1 MGTAQGVVA
10 AIALV
15 ANGFSGIAALFRLP
29 AILPGMAKAAVP
41 QSWLIFPIGTAKTA
55 GALGL
60 MAGPVW
66 PPVGWAAAAG
76 LVLFFALGFGLYATL
91 LAGIGSLGTRYRE
104 TQQISGGVSI
114 LAIFPLLLITV
125 MLE

>member
-15 ANGFSGIAALFRLP
+15 ANGFSSIAALFRLP

-76 LVLFFALGFGLYATL
+76 LVLFFVCAICTHV
-91 LAGIGSLGTRYRE
+91 LARDYSA
-104 TQQISGGVSI
+104 QFA
-114 LAIFPLLLITV
+114 LAIGFLALITGT
-125 MLE
+125 LGLSLT

>member
-76 LVLFFALGFGLYATL
+76 LVFFFVCAVWTHVLARDYSAQFALAIGF
-91 LAGIGSLGTRYRE
+91 LALNTGTWDCR
-104 TQQISGGVSI
+104 
-114 LAIFPLLLITV
+114 
-125 MLE
+125 

>member
-76 LVLFFALGFGLYATL
+76 LVLFFVCAICTYV
-91 LAGIGSLGTRYRE
+91 LARDYSA
-104 TQQISGGVSI
+104 QFA
-114 LAIFPLLLITV
+114 LAIGFLALITGT
-125 MLE
+125 LGLSLT

>member
-76 LVLFFALGFGLYATL
+76 LVLFFVCAICTHV
-91 LAGIGSLGTRYRE
+91 LARDYSA
-104 TQQISGGVSI
+104 QFA
-114 LAIFPLLLITV
+114 LAIGFLALITGT
-125 MLE
+125 LGLSLT

>member
-1 MGTAQGVVA
+1 MGTAQGVVT
-10 AIALV
+10 AIAVV

-29 AILPGMAKAAVP
+29 AILPGMAKAGVP

-76 LVLFFALGFGLYATL
+76 LVLFFVCAICTHV
-91 LAGIGSLGTRYRE
+91 LARDYSA
-104 TQQISGGVSI
+104 QFA
-114 LAIFPLLLITV
+114 LAIGFLALITGT
-125 MLE
+125 LGLSLT